1 MIDNY
6 ELTVDSVLRQI
17 NIENEDDNSS
27 VTIAKTCHY
36 FYYYNSF
43 DETPMNELRYN
54 LMTKDMKKE
63 KLSILDFGYG
73 SGSFLQLCS
82 ELGNQCYGYDIADTE
97 LSYGKKI
104 NDIFEYKYDIVTFF
118 DSLEHCEDIEFI
130 KNVDTEYILIS
141 VPWCHWKEEGDE
153 WFMNWKHRKP
163 NEHLYHFDESS
174 LLKFMKRMG
183 YSCIRINNFEDEIRK
198 PVDHR
203 KNILTGLFK
212 NMKKEI

>member
-6 ELTVDSVLRQI
+6 DLTVDGILRQI

-27 VTIAKTCHY
+27 VTLAKTCHY

-54 LMTKDMKKE
+54 LMTK
-63 KLSILDFGYG
+63 
-73 SGSFLQLCS
+73 
-82 ELGNQCYGYDIADTE
+82 YDV
-97 LSYGKKI
+97 
-104 NDIFEYKYDIVTFF
+104 VTFF

-130 KNVDTEYILIS
+130 KDLNTKYILIS

-183 YSCIRINNFEDEIRK
+183 YLSVDLGNYEDVIRK

-212 NMKKEI
+212 KI